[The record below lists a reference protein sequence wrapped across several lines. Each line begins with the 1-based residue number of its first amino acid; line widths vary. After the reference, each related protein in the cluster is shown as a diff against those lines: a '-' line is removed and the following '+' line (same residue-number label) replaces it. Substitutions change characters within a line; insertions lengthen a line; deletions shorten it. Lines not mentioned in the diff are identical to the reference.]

1 MSICRGGTLY
11 HISDTKLVHTSPPL
25 LIVNMYSHTITH
37 YFFRRSH
44 QSINQS
50 GTEAFFTGQS
60 ARLLEEAQGHP
71 DGMLWYAGEVTR
83 QVEDEIKR
91 GGRMFKSTTAV
102 QLRKICEEKLIKSH
116 LTALLGKQDN
126 GCQSLME
133 AERYDDVRLLIKLA
147 SRPNVG
153 GTEKAAESVEKHI
166 AKVR

>member
-1 MSICRGGTLY
+1 MSRGGTLY
-11 HISDTKLVHTSPPL
+11 HIADTLPPNL
-25 LIVNMYSHTITH
+25 LIINMYSYIHKPIN
-37 YFFRRSH
+37 YSYIINPLLLL
-44 QSINQS
+44 SISS

-60 ARLLEEAQGHP
+60 ARLLEEAQGNP
-71 DGMLWYAGEVTR
+71 EGMLWYAEEVTR
-83 QVEDEIKR
+83 LVEDEIKR
-91 GGRMFKSTTAV
+91 GGRMFKTTTAV

-126 GCQSLME
+126 GCQALME
-133 AERYDDVRLLIKLA
+133 AERYEDVRLLIKLA